1 MPSNK
6 ASFAIAQS
14 AFLLVLSSAASLAQ
28 SRLTL
33 LEALDLAEKN
43 NPALSAATAV
53 VGGAQAGITT
63 ARAYPNPSTSSQ
75 TGRQM
80 VRVPGNVTGMVQIL
94 SFLQPLELGAL
105 RPSRIAL
112 AERSLQVAELQRQVR
127 RIAVLSQVRRTFYE
141 VLRRDGEMAILQENL
156 ALVEA
161 LRKRIAVQVEVG
173 EAARL
178 ELVRADAEIAS
189 ARAQVNAA
197 RIRRVSA
204 LAAFRAAVGAPL
216 AGDITLIGEPETVK
230 VLPALEKLAEA
241 AADEHPIMRLA
252 RGEKARAQSRISYE
266 KSLRV
271 PQPVLRTDYERYP
284 DVPNFR
290 VGIDIPLPLWN
301 RREGPIAEAEAAM
314 KEAAAIE
321 DLRRIELLAALEGAY
336 RRLEEA
342 EEQIRAFEKGVL
354 PEAEAALRAA
364 QTAFQLGERGI
375 MEVLDAQRLL
385 RSARVD
391 YLNARFDR
399 QAALVDLDEL
409 RGIDPSALYKK

>member
-1 MPSNK
+1 MAVAATALP
-6 ASFAIAQS
+6 ALLLFA
-14 AFLLVLSSAASLAQ
+14 LLPAAGQTKMSLA
-28 SRLTL
+28 
-33 LEALDLAEKN
+33 EALELAERE
-43 NPALSAATAV
+43 NPALKAAEAAIAGAAAGV
-53 VGGAQAGITT
+53 VG

-80 VRVPGNVTGMVQIL
+80 VRVPGNVTGLVQIL
-94 SFLQPLELGAL
+94 SFLQPLELGPL
-105 RPSRIAL
+105 RPTRIAL
-112 AERSLQVAELQRQVR
+112 AEKGREVAETQRLAR
-127 RIAVLSQVRRTFYE
+127 RVAVLSQVRRTFFE
-141 VLRRDGEMAILQENL
+141 VLRRDGEIEILTENL

-161 LRKRIAVQVEVG
+161 LRKRVAVRVEVG

-178 ELVRADAEIAS
+178 ELVRADAEVAS

-197 RIRRVSA
+197 RIRRVAA

-216 AGDITLIGEPETVK
+216 PETVSLAGGLESSVK
-230 VLPALEKLAEA
+230 PPALAELEKQVVE
-241 AADEHPIMRLA
+241 EHPALRLA
-252 RGEKARAQSRISYE
+252 RGEKERARSRIAFE
-266 KSLRV
+266 KAQRI

-301 RREGPIAEAEAAM
+301 RREGPIAEAEAAYR
-314 KEAAAIE
+314 EAEANE
-321 DLRRIELLAALEGAY
+321 QLRRVELLAALEGAY

-342 EEQIRAFEKGVL
+342 EEQIRAYEKGVL

-375 MEVLDAQRLL
+375 LEVLDAQRLL
-385 RSARVD
+385 RSARIE
-391 YLNARFDR
+391 YLNAQFDR

-409 RGIDPSALYKK
+409 RGVDPLTLYRR